1 MNSNFGKSVL
11 WNTLGTGLNAFLSLF
26 FMIIVTRV
34 NGLNEAGIF
43 TFSFSS
49 ACLLYIFGIYSGRI
63 YHVTDRTK
71 TNDKEFIVSR
81 LFTSVFMLF
90 IALIFLLIKDYT
102 WHKNI
107 VFIVLVLY
115 KSLEA
120 FSDVLYGVLQKNE
133 KLDLVGKSY
142 LSKAI
147 SSIVVF
153 LVVDLITKDIVLS
166 SLAMLIVCVLITIV
180 FDYKHTREYLN
191 IEDKITK
198 KNVVRLFKS
207 GFLVFMISF
216 ISVFIV
222 NIPKYVIDQ
231 YLLDDLQAIFGIII
245 MPATVISLFC
255 HFVIH
260 PLLTKISRLC
270 KENKTKELVSLFNKL
285 LLLIIGFGLL
295 CIVGAYLLG
304 IPILELIYNVNL
316 SDYKTELIIVLIA
329 STISVS
335 AGLISPFLIAMRK
348 NLIQV
353 IIGFITVIL
362 EFVLSI
368 ILVKQYEITGAVY
381 AYLISMIAYFV
392 MFYLSFYIIVN
403 NKKGE

>member
-147 SSIVVF
+147 SSIVV
-153 LVVDLITKDIVLS
+153 
-166 SLAMLIVCVLITIV
+166 C
-180 FDYKHTREYLN
+180 
-191 IEDKITK
+191 
-198 KNVVRLFKS
+198 
-207 GFLVFMISF
+207 
-216 ISVFIV
+216 
-222 NIPKYVIDQ
+222 
-231 YLLDDLQAIFGIII
+231 
-245 MPATVISLFC
+245 
-255 HFVIH
+255 
-260 PLLTKISRLC
+260 
-270 KENKTKELVSLFNKL
+270 
-285 LLLIIGFGLL
+285 
-295 CIVGAYLLG
+295 
-304 IPILELIYNVNL
+304 
-316 SDYKTELIIVLIA
+316 
-329 STISVS
+329 
-335 AGLISPFLIAMRK
+335 
-348 NLIQV
+348 
-353 IIGFITVIL
+353 
-362 EFVLSI
+362 
-368 ILVKQYEITGAVY
+368 
-381 AYLISMIAYFV
+381 
-392 MFYLSFYIIVN
+392 
-403 NKKGE
+403 